1 MVLEVAGI
9 TQQFNGRN
17 ILENC
22 SFKLHEGEYISL
34 VGKSGTGKT
43 TLLNIVTGMLKP
55 QSGTVSL
62 DGNDIYN
69 KMSEHKR
76 TKLRA
81 DIIGYMNC
89 AESLLESLTVY
100 ENIYYALRLNKKK
113 KSETQIVKLL
123 EQLYITNV
131 KDSYPNQISSGEYR
145 RACLA
150 RVLALDTKFL
160 ILDEPTSNLD
170 DESAQLIADIILS
183 HKEKGVLTATHDSR
197 LMCGTNKIVISS
209 IY

>member
-1 MVLEVAGI
+1 MVLEATGI

-55 QSGTVSL
+55 QSGTVLL

-69 KMSEHKR
+69 KISEQKR

-113 KSETQIVKLL
+113 KSETEIVKLL

-131 KDSYPNQISSGEYR
+131 KDSYPNQISSGEYSGQSCKS
-145 RACLA
+145 ACL
-150 RVLALDTKFL
+150 RYKIF
-160 ILDEPTSNLD
+160 
-170 DESAQLIADIILS
+170 DI
-183 HKEKGVLTATHDSR
+183 R
-197 LMCGTNKIVISS
+197 
-209 IY
+209 